1 MSSTFYILTGVDDL
15 NTYKQEF
22 SMFAWSLGL
31 PERLKKRYFSTQ
43 RDI

>member
-22 SMFAWSLGL
+22 SMFARETGL
-31 PERLKKRYFSTQ
+31 PRRLKKRCTRTQ